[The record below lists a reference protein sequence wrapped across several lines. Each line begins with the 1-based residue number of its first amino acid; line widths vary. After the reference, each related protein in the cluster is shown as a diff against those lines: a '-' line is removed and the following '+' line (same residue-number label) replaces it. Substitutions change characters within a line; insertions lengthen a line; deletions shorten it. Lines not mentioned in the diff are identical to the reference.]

1 MIEIKH
7 LKAVQA
13 IAEQGTVQSAAEQ
26 LCITQSALSHQLA
39 ELERRLGQPLF
50 VRKSQPVLFTQT
62 GQLLLS
68 SAAKVLPEINALTQL
83 LKPALGKATLLKL
96 CVECHACF
104 HWLMPAV
111 KVFTREPPHHQ
122 IEWVAEI
129 EHQAV
134 EKLLQGELDV
144 VLTSDKRPD
153 NRVSY
158 QPLFSMQLRAL
169 LSPEHSLASKRWL
182 KPADLQ
188 QQTLLGYP
196 LPQARQD
203 VFRFFLADLPFQG
216 VQRQISQ
223 ASQILQLVAANQGVA
238 VLPDWMAQP
247 FLQQGL
253 LTSVALT
260 RAGLWRPMYL
270 CCRQQ
275 DAGSQAIKRLVDAL
289 CANRPPS
296 TRAACAEVAD

>member
-7 LKAVQA
+7 LKAIQA
-13 IAEQGTVQSAAEQ
+13 IAVQGTVQGAAEL

-39 ELERRLGQPLF
+39 ELERRLGQQLF
-50 VRKSQPVLFTQT
+50 VRKSQPVVFTQS

-68 SAAKVLPEINALTQL
+68 TAAKVLPEISAIIQL
-83 LKPALGKATLLKL
+83 LKPVAGKPKLLKL

-111 KVFTREPPHHQ
+111 KVFASQPPYDE

-169 LSPEHSLASKRWL
+169 LSPEHPLAIKSWL
-182 KPADLQ
+182 EPADLQ
-188 QQTLLGYP
+188 QQILLGYP

-253 LTSVALT
+253 IASLALT
-260 RAGLWRPMYL
+260 RHGLWRPMYL

-275 DAGSQAIKRLVDAL
+275 DANTQTIKHLVDAL
-289 CANRPPS
+289 CGNRPES
-296 TRAACAEVAD
+296 TRAACTSVME

>member
-7 LKAVQA
+7 LKAIQA
-13 IAEQGTVQSAAEQ
+13 IAERGSVQSAAAW

-39 ELERRLGQPLF
+39 DLERRLGQVVF
-50 VRKSQPVLFTQT
+50 IRKSQPVEFTPT

-68 SAAKVLPEINALTQL
+68 TAARVLPEISALSQL
-83 LKPALGKATLLKL
+83 LKPAAGKAKILKL

-111 KVFTREPPHHQ
+111 KRFTSQAPHDQ

-134 EKLLQGELDV
+134 EKLLLGELDV
-144 VLTSDKRPD
+144 VLTSDKRTD
-153 NRVSY
+153 DSISY
-158 QPLFSMQLRAL
+158 YPLFSMQLRAL
-169 LSPEHSLASKRWL
+169 LSPEHDLATKNWL
-182 KPADLQ
+182 EPADLQ
-188 QQTLLGYP
+188 QQTLLSYP

-203 VFRFFLADLPFQG
+203 VFRFFLADLPFKG
-216 VQRQISQ
+216 VQRHVSQ

-253 LTSVALT
+253 LVSLSLS
-260 RAGLWRPMYL
+260 RQGLWRTMYL

-275 DAGSQAIKRLVDAL
+275 DTHTRPIQRLIDAL
-289 CANRPPS
+289 QNERPTS
-296 TRAACAEVAD
+296 THACKTTFD

>member
-7 LKAVQA
+7 LKAIQA
-13 IAEQGTVQSAAEQ
+13 IAEQGTVQGAAES

-39 ELERRLGQPLF
+39 ELERRLGQQLF
-50 VRKSQPVLFTQT
+50 VRKSQPLVFSQS

-68 SAAKVLPEINALTQL
+68 TAAKVLPEINTIIQL
-83 LKPALGKATLLKL
+83 LKPVTAKPKRLKL

-111 KVFTREPPHHQ
+111 KAFTSQSPRDQ

-134 EKLLQGELDV
+134 EKLLQWELDV
-144 VLTSDKRPD
+144 VLTSDKRSD
-153 NRVSY
+153 SRVSY
-158 QPLFSMQLRAL
+158 QPLFSMQLRVL
-169 LSPEHSLASKRWL
+169 LSPEHPLATKSWL
-182 KPADLQ
+182 EPADLQ

-203 VFRFFLADLPFQG
+203 VFRFFLADLPFLG

-253 LTSVALT
+253 IASLALG
-260 RAGLWRPMYL
+260 RNGLWRPMYL

-275 DAGSQAIKRLVDAL
+275 DANTQPITHLIDAL
-289 CANRPPS
+289 CSNRPES
-296 TRAACAEVAD
+296 SRAACAVPLE

>member
-13 IAEQGTVQSAAEQ
+13 IADKGSVQRAAEL

-39 ELERRLGQPLF
+39 QLELRLGQPLF
-50 VRKSQPVLFTQT
+50 VRKSQPVVFTAS
-62 GQLLLS
+62 GRLLLNT
-68 SAAKVLPEINALTQL
+68 AAKVLPEIQSLNAK
-83 LKPALGKATLLKL
+83 LKPAAGKAQLLRL

-111 KVFTREPPHHQ
+111 KVFASQPPGDE

-144 VLTSDKRPD
+144 VLTSDKRSEPGI
-153 NRVSY
+153 SY

-169 LSPEHSLASKRWL
+169 LSPEHPLAIKNWL
-182 KPADLQ
+182 EPADLQ

-203 VFRFFLADLPFQG
+203 VFRFFLAGVPFQG
-216 VQRQISQ
+216 RQRQISQ

-247 FLQQGL
+247 YLQQGL
-253 LTSVALT
+253 IASLALS
-260 RAGLWRPMYL
+260 RNGLWRPMYL
-270 CCRQQ
+270 CCRQA
-275 DAGSQAIKRLVDAL
+275 DADTPAIQRLISAL
-289 CANRPPS
+289 CANRPQS
-296 TRAACAEVAD
+296 TIAACTDELD

>member
-13 IAEQGTVQSAAEQ
+13 LAEQGTVQGAAGQ
-26 LCITQSALSHQLA
+26 LCITQSALSHQIA

-50 VRKSQPVLFTQT
+50 IRKSQPVVFTAT

-68 SAAKVLPEINALTQL
+68 AAGKVLPQISALNQL
-83 LKPALGKATLLKL
+83 LKPAQGKPKRLRL

-111 KVFTREPPHHQ
+111 KLFASQPPHDQ

-134 EKLLQGELDV
+134 DKLLQGELDV
-144 VLTSDKRPD
+144 VLTSDIRPD
-153 NRVSY
+153 ERLDY

-169 LSPEHSLASKRWL
+169 LSPEHPLAAKDWL
-182 KPADLQ
+182 EPVDLQ

-203 VFRFFLADLPFQG
+203 VFRYFLTDVPFHG
-216 VQRQISQ
+216 TQRQISQ

-247 FLQQGL
+247 FQQQGL
-253 LTSVALT
+253 IASLALNEQ
-260 RAGLWRPMYL
+260 GLWRPMYL

-275 DAGSQAIKRLVDAL
+275 QTSSKPIQRLVAAL
-289 CANRPPS
+289 RNMRPES
-296 TRAACAEVAD
+296 TRVACTNEVD